1 MWYCF
6 HDLLQGDIDTVKD
19 HWNTH
24 RIRRSR
30 CNTVSGR
37 PDSLFHFPEHH
48 GGVGNLL
55 MDVPEQE
62 IDYAYEEIVQINQV
76 NEYQEYFDYAR
87 EALGLPRIP
96 LRDTQ
101 EACELYQRLMHVAE
115 NGI

>member
-6 HDLLQGDIDTVKD
+6 HDLLQRDIDTVKD

-30 CNTVSGR
+30 YNTVSGR

-62 IDYAYEEIVQINQV
+62 IDYAYE
-76 NEYQEYFDYAR
+76 YQNT
-87 EALGLPRIP
+87 LIM
-96 LRDTQ
+96 Q
-101 EACELYQRLMHVAE
+101 EKLLDFHIYH
-115 NGI
+115 